1 MCLLTNNCDWIG
13 EVMLG
18 SRVGHVYVSLTNGS
32 RESIGPSRCKR
43 GGGCK
48 RWVCPFLN

>member
-1 MCLLTNNCDWIG
+1 MCLLTNSDCEWIS

-32 RESIGPSRCKR
+32 RECIGPSRCKR
-43 GGGCK
+43 
-48 RWVCPFLN
+48 RACPFLN